1 MNRGRNPLRGSQ
13 VTANAILKENSYSSK
28 YKLILKNLIPNPRE
42 SRAFMNITNLYK
54 PQEEPR
60 KGQRLRNS
68 RPANVSFRS
77 SNNPASRQTNATVVL
92 PELIPKQTKPAVSIR
107 GNPQE
112 CEEYVEEIDKH
123 LLSIEGRHRIE
134 ADYMDK
140 QEDINT
146 SMRAIL
152 VDWLV
157 DVHVKFK
164 LRSETL
170 FLTVNIIDRY
180 LQKEQVNK
188 DSLQLVGV
196 TAAFISSK
204 YEEIYPP
211 EIKDFVYITDFAY
224 TKEQLLSTEQKILCA
239 LGFNLNATSSNRFL
253 QRFTRLSDFPKKA
266 IFLAQYLVELSL
278 IESGMLVYT
287 PSTLAASAIC
297 LSNKLCCEEYK
308 EIKGFPK
315 ESLNKCMKNM
325 VTMLQEAPNGSLQAV
340 RRKFST
346 VKFMEVAQ
354 IKISKRS

>member
-1 MNRGRNPLRGSQ
+1 MNRARNPLRGSQ
-13 VTANAILKENSYSSK
+13 ATANAVLKENSYSSK
-28 YKLILKNLIPNPRE
+28 YRLILKNLVPNPRE
-42 SRAFMNITNLYK
+42 SRAFMNITNLCK

-60 KGQRLRNS
+60 KVQRLRNS
-68 RPANVSFRS
+68 RPANVSFRC
-77 SNNPASRQTNATVVL
+77 SNTLTNRQVNATVVL
-92 PELIPKQTKPAVSIR
+92 PQLPLKHAKPAARES
-107 GNPQE
+107 PQE
-112 CEEYVEEIDKH
+112 CEEYVEEIDKY
-123 LLSIEGRHRIE
+123 LLSIEERYRIE
-134 ADYMDK
+134 ADYMDR

-164 LRSETL
+164 LCSETL

-211 EIKDFVYITDFAY
+211 ELKDFVYITDFAY
-224 TKEQLLSTEQKILCA
+224 TKAQLLSTEQKILSA
-239 LGFNLNATSSNRFL
+239 LGFNLSVPSSNRFL
-253 QRFTRLSDFPKKA
+253 QRFARLSNSPKKA
-266 IFLAQYLVELSL
+266 TFLAQYLLELSL
-278 IESGMLVYT
+278 IESGMLVHT
-287 PSTLAASAIC
+287 PSTLAAAAAC

-315 ESLNKCMKNM
+315 ENLNKCMKNM